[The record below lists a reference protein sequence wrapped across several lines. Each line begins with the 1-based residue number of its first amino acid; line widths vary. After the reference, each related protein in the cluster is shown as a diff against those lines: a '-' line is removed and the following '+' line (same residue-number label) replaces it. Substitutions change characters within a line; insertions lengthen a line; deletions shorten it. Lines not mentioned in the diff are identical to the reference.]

1 MPIGY
6 LFSVEGE
13 ITKVKLSQTTV
24 DDLPASIIGYEDQP
38 SMYCE
43 SFPKNFFLM
52 MHEDNDF
59 PKNYKK
65 SKLPINKALRL
76 YFPNSPYKGNAL
88 LIKLTDG
95 DVITKGNWSYSR
107 LKQFRM
113 GYSKT
118 WKDDVNRP
126 TVVLAKDASSLSEYP
141 MIGETT
147 EKGGNELKKCEKCGL
162 VKTYFH
168 YDECRI
174 QQTKN
179 IINEVKVLLETYPNV
194 KNLIQDESKEVLEIE
209 NITWEKFVEFAKLQ
223 KKGLNQTGLDW
234 INFHLKLFNAFK
246 DGTPTTDTEKQI
258 ILDGIL
264 GVLYCYNNNS
274 RCVFSDEGPCGVCHK
289 NEEECTN
296 LKIKGFEATEQNL
309 TKMDYEHISEFRKM
323 SSTVF
328 PHLTISVFTQLFEQ
342 LIRGVKGGVT
352 IEIESLFEAMI
363 FSWATLLIKEH
374 QFSRLLAEADNE
386 LFG

>member
-6 LFSVEGE
+6 LFSAEGE

-43 SFPKNFFLM
+43 SFPENFFLM

-88 LIKLTDG
+88 LIKLTD
-95 DVITKGNWSYSR
+95 DDAIAKGNWSYSR

-126 TVVLAKDASSLSEYP
+126 TVVIAKDVSSLSEYP

-162 VKTYFH
+162 VETYLH

-174 QQTKN
+174 QQTK
-179 IINEVKVLLETYPNV
+179 IIVKKIDKIRKTHPAIDKILE
-194 KNLIQDESKEVLEIE
+194 KEYEQKLEKTSL
-209 NITWEKFVEFAKLQ
+209 TWKYMTSFSQLQ
-223 KKGLNQTGLDW
+223 KKGLNQTGITWVNLYLETFAQFEEKKATD
-234 INFHLKLFNAFK
+234 K
-246 DGTPTTDTEKQI
+246 DKEI
-258 ILDGIL
+258 ILHGLIL
-264 GVLYCYNNNS
+264 FLCCYDINSGFSIVEECQYCKD
-274 RCVFSDEGPCGVCHK
+274 SDEKCLQIRVQQFEDLTQVLIDMEYSHADRFK
-289 NEEECTN
+289 NM
-296 LKIKGFEATEQNL
+296 KV
-309 TKMDYEHISEFRKM
+309 
-323 SSTVF
+323 VF
-328 PHLTISVFTQLFEQ
+328 PHLTINIFGQLLTLYNKEKVHD
-342 LIRGVKGGVT
+342 LPPETK
-352 IEIESLFEAMI
+352 SLPIFMI
-363 FSWATLLIKEH
+363 DNWATLLINEYEFH
-374 QFSRLLAEADNE
+374 SLMAEVDNE
-386 LFG
+386 IFN